1 MPTKIH
7 MKTYLNYV
15 CLTDED
21 SSQVD
26 PIDLAHSLSLINRFN
41 GHTKFPYS
49 VAQHSLLGAKWMLE
63 SGESSTYALYFLLH
77 DAHEAY
83 LGDITRP
90 VMKYFGQ
97 SMTSARREI
106 EGKMAR
112 WQRVIIERFDLEPR
126 AFSMEKVVE
135 TDERMLAT
143 EREFVLLDAG
153 GRDYWSASEE
163 NLKNGR
169 PLTSAQPG
177 ISQTYW
183 PNTHDPL
190 PISITETPWSK
201 VKKDYLELLDYLY
214 HQHCIAIKVN
224 T

>member
-153 GRDYWSASEE
+153 ERPSYWPDTRA
-163 NLKNGR
+163 
-169 PLTSAQPG
+169 
-177 ISQTYW
+177 ISIADAPYW